1 MTKLVALCL
10 CFLVTQT
17 VLAQNW
23 PQWRGS
29 QRDGTVVDFNTP
41 AAWPEQL
48 KLKWKVTVGSGVSSP
63 VAAGGKVW
71 VHSRKG
77 EAEIVS
83 SFDWQTGK
91 LHWSKSYP
99 APFAGYSAA
108 ARIGKGPYSTPVLF
122 DSKLYTLGITAILSC
137 FDAQTGALKW
147 RKDFGPVDTS
157 KMFTGTGMSP
167 VIDNGKVIVHI
178 GDDRGGKLLALEANS
193 GKEIWYWNGDGP
205 GYASPIAVE
214 LAGMRQLVTMT
225 DKAVISVAAQSGQLL
240 WRIPWPDRFNE
251 NIVTPVQYK
260 DLLLFSGVRKG
271 TLAIRVTRQGNQ
283 WETKEVWHNPEI
295 CMYMSSPVLDG
306 DHLYGLSEKRKG
318 QFFCLN
324 AATGKVVWLTEGRAG
339 DNATLVQTKG
349 LLFLL
354 TDEAKLI
361 VARKGPRSFEP
372 LKTYAVADNL
382 IMTYPVVSG
391 RQILIKDSEGLA
403 LWSLE

>member
-10 CFLVTQT
+10 CFLITQT

-29 QRDGTVVDFNTP
+29 QRDGTVADFNTP

-48 KLKWKVTVGSGVSSP
+48 KLKWKIAVGSGVSSP

-77 EAEIVS
+77 DAEIVS

-122 DSKLYTLGITAILSC
+122 DGNLYTLGITAILSC
-137 FDAQTGALKW
+137 FDAQTGELKW

-167 VIDNGKVIVHI
+167 VIESGKVIVHI

-193 GKEIWYWNGDGP
+193 GKEVWYWNGDGP
-205 GYASPIAVE
+205 GYASPIVVE
-214 LAGMRQLVTMT
+214 LAGTRQLVTMT
-225 DKAVISVAAQSGQLL
+225 DKAAISVAAQSGQLL

-271 TLAIRVTRQGNQ
+271 TLAVRVTRQGNQ
-283 WETKEVWHNPEI
+283 WEATEVWHNPEI

-306 DHLYGLSEKRKG
+306 DYLYGLSEKRKG

-339 DNATLVQTKG
+339 YNTALVQTKG

-361 VARKGPRSFEP
+361 VARKGTRSFEP
-372 LKTYAVADNL
+372 LKTYVVADNL
-382 IMTYPVVSG
+382 IMTHPVVSG